1 MNRELHII
9 VAIHVTDRI
18 QHAGQLQQVLSEYGC
33 YIKTRIGLHEANEN
47 YCSTNGV
54 IILELLG
61 IEEKANSL
69 VADVQKIVGLEVQKI
84 VFDHASDNM
93 PSPK

>member
-1 MNRELHII
+1 MKELHII
-9 VAIHVTDRI
+9 VAIHVTNRI
-18 QHAGQLQQVLSEYGC
+18 ENAGELQKVLSEYGC

-61 IEEKANSL
+61 NLEKANEL
-69 VADVQKIVGLEVQKI
+69 LTDVAKIDGLEAQKI
-84 VFDHASDNM
+84 VFDHESENM
-93 PSPK
+93 TSPK